1 MSAVHT
7 IPPTSTGPIRQ
18 GLGLPDAFNPPAPLP
33 PDWPVPAEAPPPS
46 DQSPSSS
53 PSSLVAHTSSLP
65 PLTPDQDRLF
75 EALAKGQTSP
85 SELSTTL
92 NLPVRQVLDLL
103 ATPEITFH
111 LQVLENAID
120 YLARHTTR
128 LRHNLAFKSLEKALD
143 SAAAKDNP
151 AEIRR
156 IATLLLKPAPPLPD
170 AENAHSL
177 SLTGAR
183 VGARVPASSSLQ
195 PRATDRLSSSGRCSV
210 QASSNTHAAHA
221 SPQPPDARSAD
232 KPGLVPPAVPA
243 QPAMLAAPAS
253 TQRSSLIAQHSHSPA
268 QPRAA

>member
-75 EALAKGQTSP
+75 EALAKGHTSP
-85 SELSTTL
+85 SELSATL
-92 NLPVRQVLDLL
+92 NLPVRQVLNLL

-111 LQVLENAID
+111 LQVLENATD
-120 YLARHTTR
+120 YLARHTTS
-128 LRHNLAFKSLEKALD
+128 LRHNLAFKSLEKALTA
-143 SAAAKDNP
+143 AAAKDNP

-156 IATLLLKPAPPLPD
+156 IATLLLKPTPPLPD
-170 AENAHSL
+170 PEAEQAERAERITKHRR
-177 SLTGAR
+177 A
-183 VGARVPASSSLQ
+183 VSSL
-195 PRATDRLSSSGRCSV
+195 PLPLPAGEGRGGLLS
-210 QASSNTHAAHA
+210 NLILNA
-221 SPQPPDARSAD
+221 SPKRQFWNVVAQNQEPDS
-232 KPGLVPPAVPA
+232 GLI
-243 QPAMLAAPAS
+243 S
-253 TQRSSLIAQHSHSPA
+253 K
-268 QPRAA
+268 